1 MCGECNTAASTA
13 ATAEAVAENGRT
25 LPRCSTPSTP
35 GGFATSRSVACTSPT
50 SGWHRS
56 TTMSLTSSLGVV
68 YRKLSGLPGKP
79 ASLARSARFLR
90 PTGRCPRPL
99 LNKTAWAREE
109 SWVRPSLQP
118 WARSLREHGRG
129 LGWTS
134 DLLQRP
140 ATSPTLGSCRAGLAR
155 RIFLPAQTGVTSC
168 LSRSGTTSLK
178 LQL

>member
-1 MCGECNTAASTA
+1 MPIWKRRFFGTCLSECHTYHCTQKCLLSAMVC
-13 ATAEAVAENGRT
+13 VAQKT
-25 LPRCSTPSTP
+25 FCV
-35 GGFATSRSVACTSPT
+35 FVQTS
-50 SGWHRS
+50 S
-56 TTMSLTSSLGVV
+56 TTWDPNFRNALVQ
-68 YRKLSGLPGKP
+68 RAGKP
-79 ASLARSARFLR
+79 ASLARSSRFLR

-168 LSRSGTTSLK
+168 LSRSGTT
-178 LQL
+178 